1 MYLIHCLHRYLA
13 KIKVGRKELILMN
26 YLSIF
31 LLFTCFNLSAGVA
44 YSQKV
49 TLNGKDITLKT
60 VFKEIKKQTGY
71 TFVYREV
78 LLQKAGTVNLNVRNA
93 SVPQV
98 LDICFKGQP
107 LSYTIIN
114 NNIVVVKEV
123 VFVSPAPPS
132 APVATVVER
141 PVKMAA
147 PPIKITGRILSENG
161 QPLANANVAEKGK
174 VNAAITKADGSFVL
188 MVEGPQSV
196 IVISYVGFD
205 DKLVVVGDKTEF
217 EIKLATTESPMEQQ
231 VVVGYGT
238 SKKATVTGALEPVT
252 SKVFESRAVSNPA
265 LALQGSTPGLVITR
279 TSARPGNEGL
289 NMQIRGVTSINGGSP
304 LIVIDGIPVASTNAF
319 FTMNPDDIES
329 VNVLKDG
336 MAAIFGSRAANG
348 VIMVTTKRGK
358 GKLKIDYN
366 YNARINTM
374 GIRTPTT
381 SMQDYAALWIEA
393 NKQEVTPNYWGWQ
406 SLANLEK
413 MRAGVE
419 GIYSTSKWG
428 DVFIGNA
435 DRFDELFSPRLSQQ
449 HGLSVSGSTDK
460 TAYRLSAGY
469 ADNRAPLA
477 TAYDGNKQYNLRLNY
492 DYKLAEKIKLQTGVA
507 YQRDITSSP
516 SSGMRFELIGYD
528 PPFFPAKNPF
538 GQWYA
543 NFNSAGNRNS
553 TAATTDGGR
562 DIRAN
567 DLLRIDVK
575 GTAEIYKGL
584 EVEGTASIQVNQYR
598 MDNYRLT
605 IPMFQWDGTPA
616 AEKINP
622 ESDIRA
628 ETQNVL
634 YQNYSGLLRYTKSF
648 GGHRIIAMGGIN
660 AEKNDSKGLYAYRT
674 NIGNNG
680 VYDLNVAPTDYVEG
694 RGGRNQWGMYSY
706 IGRLNYSFRGKYLLE
721 MLGRRDGSSRF
732 APGNKWSNFYDVSAG
747 WVITNEEFFRDL
759 DLVDLNYFK
768 IRGGYGIMGNN
779 VKIGDYDY
787 ISDVLMGSTVF
798 GSTATNQTVVRLSNN
813 GLTTADRTWERVKMA
828 NIGFDLI
835 MYRNRLNARF
845 DYYKKRND
853 GMMVRVIYP
862 SVLGGDAPETN
873 NGVLDVHGWEVMV
886 GWRDKIGDFSYNVS
900 VNLSDSRNELKKLY
914 GAASANP
921 GLVAAKEGYALNS
934 WFMYSTRGFLKD
946 EKEVDL
952 YYNRYTALAQ
962 GEIPAVSN
970 DEKLRA
976 GDTRKRDVDGNGVI
990 DQNDVQFKADASP
1003 HYTFG
1008 ITLGAGWKNIDFS
1021 AFLQGVGEQYIERT
1035 GALAY
1040 PFWAEY
1046 TNQNTSFLGKT
1057 WTAENTGAKY
1067 PRLTV
1072 NQTRSKW
1079 NYLHNDFMLQNNRYI
1094 RMKALIVGYTLP
1106 QSMISRVKL
1115 ERVRIYFSGNDLFEI
1130 TSIKDG
1136 FDPEQGSDSQLSGY
1150 PFMRTWSFGVNLGL

>member
-1 MYLIHCLHRYLA
+1 MYLIDCLHRYLA
-13 KIKVGRKELILMN
+13 KIKVRRKELIVMN

-31 LLFTCFNLSAGVA
+31 LLATCLNLTAGV

-49 TLNGKDITLKT
+49 TLAGENISLKQ

-78 LLQKAGTVNLNVRNA
+78 LLQKAGKVNINVKNA
-93 SVPQV
+93 SVQQV
-98 LDICFKGQP
+98 LDHCFKDQP

-114 NNIVVVKEV
+114 NNIVVVKETAV
-123 VFVSPAPPS
+123 APAPF
-132 APVATVVER
+132 VAVEK
-141 PVKMAA
+141 PVKLVA
-147 PPIKITGRILSENG
+147 PPIKITGKVLAENG
-161 QPLANANVAEKGK
+161 APLANANVGEKGK
-174 VNAAITKADGSFVL
+174 LNSVMTKADGSFVM

-196 IVISYVGFD
+196 LVVSYVGFD
-205 DKLVVVGDKTEF
+205 DKLVPVGDQTDIT
-217 EIKLATTESPMEQQ
+217 IKLMTTESPMEEQ

-238 SKKATVTGALEPVT
+238 SKKATVTGALEPI
-252 SKVFESRAVSNPA
+252 SNKVFESRAVTNPA
-265 LALQGSTPGLVITR
+265 LALQGSTPGLVVTR
-279 TSARPGNEGL
+279 TSSRPGNESL

-304 LIVIDGIPVASTNAF
+304 LIVIDGIPVANMNAF

-366 YNARINTM
+366 YNARVNTI

-381 SMQDYAALWIEA
+381 SMQEYAALWIEG
-393 NKQEVTPNYWGWQ
+393 NKEETTPNYWGWQ
-406 SLANLEK
+406 SLDNLEK
-413 MRAGVE
+413 MKAGVE

-435 DRFDELFSPRLSQQ
+435 DRFDELFAPRLSQQ
-449 HGLSVSGSTDK
+449 HSLGVSGSTDK

-469 ADNRAPLA
+469 ADNKAPLA

-507 YQRDITSSP
+507 YQRDVTSSP

-575 GTAEIYKGL
+575 GTAELYKGL
-584 EVEGTASIQVNQYR
+584 ELEGTASLQVNQYR
-598 MDNYRLT
+598 MDNYHLT
-605 IPMFQWDGTPA
+605 VPMYQWDGTPA

-648 GGHRIIAMGGIN
+648 GGHRITAMGGIN

-674 NIGNNG
+674 NIGSDG

-706 IGRLNYSFRGKYLLE
+706 IGRINYAFRGKYLVE

-732 APGNKWSNFYDVSAG
+732 APGHKWSNFYNVSAG
-747 WVITNEEFFRDL
+747 WIITNEQFLRDL
-759 DLVDLNYFK
+759 DIAELNYLK

-779 VKIGDYDY
+779 VNISEYDY
-787 ISDVLMGSTVF
+787 ISDVVMGNTVF
-798 GSTATNQTVVRLSNN
+798 GSTATNQTVVRLSRN
-813 GLTTADRTWERVKMA
+813 GLTSADRTWERVKMM
-828 NIGFDLI
+828 NVGLDLI
-835 MYRNRLNARF
+835 MYSNRLTARF
-845 DYYKKRND
+845 DYYRKRND
-853 GMMVRVIYP
+853 GMMVQVIYP
-862 SVLGGDAPETN
+862 SVLGGNAPQTN
-873 NGVLDVHGWEVMV
+873 NGVLDVRGWEAML
-886 GWRDKIGDFSYNVS
+886 GWRDKMGEISYNVS
-900 VNLSDSRNELKKLY
+900 VNVSDSRNELIKLY
-914 GAASANP
+914 GAATTSP
-921 GLVAAKEGYALNS
+921 GLVAAKEGYPLNS
-934 WFMYSTRGFLKD
+934 WFMYSTRGFLTD
-946 EKEVDL
+946 EKMVDL

-990 DQNDVQFKADASP
+990 DQNDVKFQGDASP

-1008 ITLGAGWKNIDFS
+1008 ITLGASWKNIDFS
-1021 AFLQGVGEQYIERT
+1021 TFLQGVGEQYIERT

-1040 PFWAEY
+1040 PFWDVY

-1072 NQTRSKW
+1072 DKVRSKW
-1079 NYLHNDFMLQNNRYI
+1079 NYMHNDFMLQNNRYV
-1094 RMKALIVGYTLP
+1094 RMKALIIGYTLP
-1106 QSMISRVKL
+1106 QSLVTRAKL
-1115 ERVRIYFSGNDLFEI
+1115 ERVRFYFSGNDLFEI

-1136 FDPEQGSDSQLSGY
+1136 FDPEQGTDSQQNGY